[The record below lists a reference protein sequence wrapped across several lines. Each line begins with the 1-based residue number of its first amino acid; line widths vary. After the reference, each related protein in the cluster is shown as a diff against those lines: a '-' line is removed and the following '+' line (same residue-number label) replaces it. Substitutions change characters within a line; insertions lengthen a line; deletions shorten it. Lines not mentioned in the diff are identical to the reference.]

1 MIYYASE
8 NVAIPNLHR
17 YKIKGWLRRVA
28 LSYQKKVGD
37 LTYIFCDDEK
47 ILEVNRQFLK
57 HDYYTDVI
65 TFDYSEGDT
74 ISGDIFI
81 SIDTVRSNAEERNI
95 PFMSELHRV
104 IIHGILHLCGIN
116 DKGPGEREVMESS
129 ENRALALLPELGIN
143 IE

>member
-1 MIYYASE
+1 MPKIQRRKLSTWIKQVASGYG
-8 NVAIPNLHR
+8 R
-17 YKIKGWLRRVA
+17 
-28 LSYQKKVGD
+28 KVGD
-37 LTYIFCDDEK
+37 IAYIFCNDDK
-47 ILEVNRQFLK
+47 ILEVNQQYLN
-57 HDYYTDVI
+57 HDYYTDII
-65 TFDYSEGDT
+65 TFDYDEDDT

-129 ENRALALLPELGIN
+129 ENSALALLPELGIN